1 MNRGSVPIALFV
13 TSALLVTGAC
23 GGDGARNATT
33 TPDTSVATLR
43 AELIRMGE
51 ADQSVRD
58 GLTMASAS
66 DSALIARVAQ
76 VDSANTA
83 RLAELVELHGWPE
96 RSRVGEAAAEAA
108 FLVVQHSPSREF
120 QKRML
125 EALREAAEQGE
136 ADRSDV
142 AMLMDRVLIHEGRP
156 QLYGT
161 QFRIEDG
168 RLVPYPI
175 ADVEGVDAARAAMG
189 LMPMS
194 EYVEALRQTYQGP
207 VDWQPEPDSAP
218 DTLGAATPDR

>member
-1 MNRGSVPIALFV
+1 MPI
-13 TSALLVTGAC
+13 ALLVTGAC
-23 GGDGARNATT
+23 GGDDGRDATT
-33 TPDTSVATLR
+33 TPDTSVASLR

-51 ADQSVRD
+51 ADQSVRQ
-58 GLTMASAS
+58 GLTMASAG

-76 VDSANTA
+76 VDSANSF
-83 RLAELVELHGWPE
+83 RLAELVALHGWPL
-96 RSRVGEAAAEAA
+96 RSRVGEEAAEAA
-108 FLVVQHSPSREF
+108 FLVVQHSPSPEF

-125 EALREAAEQGE
+125 ESLGEAAEQGE

-175 ADVEGVDAARAAMG
+175 ADVEGVDAARAGMG

-207 VDWQPEPDSAP
+207 VEWQPEPDSAA
-218 DTLGAATPDR
+218 DTADTTRAATPGR

>member
-1 MNRGSVPIALFV
+1 MQ
-13 TSALLVTGAC
+13 
-23 GGDGARNATT
+23 
-33 TPDTSVATLR
+33 PDTSAAALR
-43 AELIRMGE
+43 AELVAMGE

-58 GLTMASAS
+58 GLTMAAAR
-66 DSALIARVAQ
+66 DSALIVRVAR

-83 RLAELVELHGWPE
+83 RLAELVALHGWPL
-96 RSRVGEAAAEAA
+96 RSRVGEAAAGAA
-108 FLVVQHSPSREF
+108 FLVVQHSPSPEF

-161 QFRIEDG
+161 QFRIQDD

-175 ADVEGVDAARAAMG
+175 ADVEGVDAARAEMG

-194 EYVEALRQTYQGP
+194 EYVEALRQMYQGP
-207 VDWQPEPDSAP
+207 VEWRPEPDSAA
-218 DTLGAATPDR
+218 DTLGAATSTR